1 MCYAETNESS
11 PSTTEEKQTVSEVQ
25 LDVSETKSEKLLGL
39 WQNPSGG
46 SNNNGTLGLLGL
58 PNLSDFVFFL
68 THPVPRGYQLKI

>member
-39 WQNPSGG
+39 WQIPSGG
-46 SNNNGTLGLLGL
+46 KQQQWDVGTSG
-58 PNLSDFVFFL
+58 PS
-68 THPVPRGYQLKI
+68 